1 MKPTLS
7 EWRGVGGVLL
17 YKKNPWTVKKFIA
30 QSKDTKPVIQNN
42 IITESES
49 SRPLLRKQYFT
60 RVFPFISGGNG
71 ELC

>member
-1 MKPTLS
+1 MEGCGWGS
-7 EWRGVGGVLL
+7 FVQ
-17 YKKNPWTVKKFIA
+17 KNPWTVKRFIA